1 MINTI
6 HGFWCVFKIFYF
18 ILQSSAVKYKKG
30 LKNLKGEVL
39 NLLPGEVRVFTTE
52 VPVSCSLAHDG
63 PLQVEVADDATRTE
77 VEILFDNFN
86 QIGIGLP
93 ILNSTV

>member
-1 MINTI
+1 MYLHLHYIVI
-6 HGFWCVFKIFYF
+6 HLYISWGPTVLPRL
-18 ILQSSAVKYKKG
+18 ILG
-30 LKNLKGEVL
+30 I
-39 NLLPGEVRVFTTE
+39 LPGEVRVFTTE